1 MSQVPHST
9 QSSYVNCM
17 RPLTN
22 SKHLAGQELTHIS
35 CGQVS
40 HTSGSTV
47 MCWYSC
53 ASVTNFVAPRRALT
67 LTTGILESGLAGRAG
82 AGSDEW
88 PAAEATRDSPPR

>member
-22 SKHLAGQELTHIS
+22 SKHFAGQELTHIS

-67 LTTGILESGLAGRAG
+67 LTTGILLSGETGLA
-82 AGSDEW
+82 
-88 PAAEATRDSPPR
+88 AACSAECPDGEAITGSPPR